1 MQEAVVVGKICALGS
16 ARPNINDSK
25 LLQAM
30 LHDYTYTVASR
41 CWATSGELGSAPKDS
56 DTNEDFACLGH
67 RDCSITSMI
76 TSGRIEKLIRAWKQR
91 SWAPYSYRFGL
102 FPPISEVMNLCTDI
116 LV

>member
-56 DTNEDFACLGH
+56 DTNKDFACLGH

-76 TSGRIEKLIRAWKQR
+76 MSGSIEKLIGTGKQS